1 MGEINVLALRE
12 LSASSREGKTRKIRA
27 ILPDIEALITAGVSY
42 REIVEELKKQGI
54 EISVSHFGVIL
65 HFLRK
70 QSKQKNAAP
79 VIKENV
85 DVVVK
90 PSNHSI
96 ETDET
101 RHIDE
106 PITNGSVSVKGA
118 SPQATSKSIRA
129 IFNKNVDISEFM

>member
-12 LSASSREGKTRKIRA
+12 LSASSKEGKTRQIRA
-27 ILPDIEALITAGVSY
+27 ILPDIEELITSGISY

-54 EISVSHFGVIL
+54 EISISHFGVIL

-70 QSKQKNAAP
+70 QNKRKNAVP

-85 DVVVK
+85 DAVVK
-90 PSNHSI
+90 PRSPSI
-96 ETDET
+96 ETDVT

-106 PITNGSVSVKGA
+106 PITASSVSAKVSSQK
-118 SPQATSKSIRA
+118 ATSKSIRA
-129 IFNKNVDISEFM
+129 IFNNEIDISKYM